1 MKTLFYNAKYPEGQ
15 FLKAKARGLKDNT
28 FIVEALSAATV
39 HLSKSFDAISIRPA
53 DDASPAVLQA
63 LHENG
68 IRYITIRAAKNSSLD
83 LKKAAELGITVA
95 NVPFCASSPAA
106 YPATDLMDYMVTVTF
121 YNLACRKKDLLSG
134 NELTCADHLPR
145 ATIYSR

>member
-1 MKTLFYNAKYPEGQ
+1 MKTLFYNTNDLEGQ
-15 FLKAKARGLKDNT
+15 CLRVKARGRKDIA
-28 FIVEALSAATV
+28 FVAEALSASTV
-39 HLSKSFDAISIRPA
+39 YLSKSFDAISIRPS
-53 DDASPAVLQA
+53 DDASSSILQA
-63 LHENG
+63 LYENG
-68 IRYITIRAAKNSSLD
+68 LRYITIRAAKNSSLD